1 MNLIDE
7 NVEKESDEKQRKL
20 TKVIIFSIII
30 LLLIVVVIWIYSTIK
45 KKNTLQ
51 LKIDNK
57 ETKFSSELFL
67 MQDKNN
73 LVKTEDG
80 KIYIS
85 VKGLASMLNVGFYN
99 DEFNGGGEDVTKC
112 YIKTDNEYTSYISN
126 SSKIYKVTDNKAIK
140 EEMNKDKKNAE
151 QDSQMELL
159 NDYEYQYFSIEDGVR
174 YVNNE
179 IYARSDAIELGFN
192 VTISYDEKNK
202 NVSILSIDG
211 LESIAKSKVGDAAV
225 TGEDASF
232 NNKKLLKHG
241 YVLIKNGTEE
251 YGIADY
257 WNYKQGSYFL
267 SCKYS
272 KIEYIESLGCL
283 IVTASDN
290 QKVGILKMNLEG
302 EGSVSKVLDP
312 RYDSITQLS
321 EDGKFYLIKE
331 GDRYG
336 VIKIEEGDNGIEYS
350 TVLKSEYKYIG
361 IENPE
366 SYGDETTSRFIL
378 SNKYIPIKNDSGKWG
393 LASIEGD
400 ILVVP
405 QYDIIGCNI
414 SKVGNPVLIINDL
427 KKGLDVV
434 VFGNSVAVDEKTTKT
449 TYRLIDPKTNAV
461 VGLEAYDIYSIYEDN
476 ETLYYLNAILTS
488 GDPMKV
494 NIIDIYGDPN
504 RNKQDSNNK
513 ENNKKVN
520 ANSDSDSGQ
529 DNGQTDEQQSSN
541 NEANNGEQQN
551 SDKQQENSNSNN

>member
-30 LLLIVVVIWIYSTIK
+30 LLLLVVVIWIYSTIR

-51 LKIDNK
+51 LKIDDK
-57 ETKFSSELFL
+57 DTQFSSDLFL
-67 MQDKNN
+67 MQDKKN

-85 VKGLASMLNVGFYN
+85 VKGLASMLGVGFYN

-112 YIKTDNEYTSYISN
+112 YVKTDNEYTSYISD

-140 EEMNKDKKNAE
+140 EAMKNDKKNTNKE
-151 QDSQMELL
+151 DKMELI

-202 NVSILSIDG
+202 NISILSIAG
-211 LESIAKSKVGDAAV
+211 LEKIAKSKVGDAAV

-241 YVLIKNGTEE
+241 YVLINGPEG

-272 KIEYIESLGCL
+272 KIEFIESLGCL

-290 QKVGILKMNLEG
+290 EKVGILKMDLDG
-302 EGSVSKVLDP
+302 EGGVSKILDP

-336 VIKIEEGDNGIEYS
+336 VIKIEEGDNGVEFS
-350 TVLKSEYKYIG
+350 TILKSEYQYIG

-366 SYGDETTSRFIL
+366 LYSNEITSRFVL

-393 LASIEGD
+393 LASIDGD

-414 SKVGNPVLIINDL
+414 SKMGNPVLIINDL
-427 KKGLDVV
+427 KKDIDVV
-434 VFGNSVAVDEKTTKT
+434 VFGNSTIVDEQTSVTK
-449 TYRLIDPKTNAV
+449 YRLIDPKTNAI
-461 VGLEAYDIYSIYEDN
+461 VGMDAYDVYSIYQDN
-476 ETLYYLNAILTS
+476 ENLYYLNAILS
-488 GDPMKV
+488 NGDSMKV

-504 RNKQDSNNK
+504 RNSNN
-513 ENNKKVN
+513 
-520 ANSDSDSGQ
+520 
-529 DNGQTDEQQSSN
+529 
-541 NEANNGEQQN
+541 
-551 SDKQQENSNSNN
+551 